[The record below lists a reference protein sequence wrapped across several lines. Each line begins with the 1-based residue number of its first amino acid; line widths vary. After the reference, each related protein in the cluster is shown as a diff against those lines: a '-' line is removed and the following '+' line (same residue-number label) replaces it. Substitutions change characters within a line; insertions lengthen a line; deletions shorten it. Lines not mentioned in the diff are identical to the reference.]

1 MANVYLLIKQLI
13 NLVYHLFQM
22 QPEESGELSQPEE
35 ETIKP
40 SETVSHW
47 TEASKIL
54 FVPGTELLKINDK
67 KKEKIKNHFEIINH
81 LQVVHFIEHFIR
93 KTENGSLGW
102 RISFNIQTTTKNSHL
117 FLHTPIST
125 KVLRAKYFEGV
136 WWKY

>member
-1 MANVYLLIKQLI
+1 
-13 NLVYHLFQM
+13 M

-67 KKEKIKNHFEIINH
+67 KK
-81 LQVVHFIEHFIR
+81 
-93 KTENGSLGW
+93 S
-102 RISFNIQTTTKNSHL
+102 
-117 FLHTPIST
+117 
-125 KVLRAKYFEGV
+125 
-136 WWKY
+136 